1 MRPVVR
7 TKDQVLYEKAS
18 ELRAVALELEY
29 LTDDPSFL
37 PPPPRRFS
45 LQSMRE
51 KRVSPIAAGGWA
63 AVLALAIEFL
73 RIALE
78 QLR

>member
-1 MRPVVR
+1 MRAVIR
-7 TKDQVLYEKAS
+7 TKDQVIIEKAG
-18 ELRAVALELEY
+18 ELRAIALELEY
-29 LTDDPSFL
+29 LTDDPSHL
-37 PPPPRRFS
+37 PPPPRFS
-45 LQSMRE
+45 LRSMRE

-73 RIALE
+73 RVALE